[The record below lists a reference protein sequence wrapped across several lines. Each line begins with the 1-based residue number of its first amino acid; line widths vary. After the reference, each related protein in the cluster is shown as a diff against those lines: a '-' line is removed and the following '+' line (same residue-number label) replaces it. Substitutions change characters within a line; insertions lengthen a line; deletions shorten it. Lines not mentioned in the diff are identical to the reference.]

1 VKLRDRGICY
11 MCENVEPIRELNA
24 HHIYP
29 KANYKNIKKV
39 YKLDNG
45 ISLCWSC
52 HRELVHTS
60 FNSHNKYIAMF
71 RNRMRNKSIKKFN
84 KVNQERIK

>member
-1 VKLRDRGICY
+1 
-11 MCENVEPIRELNA
+11 MCENSHPIKELNS

-29 KANYKNIKKV
+29 KMNIKYHKKV

-45 ISLCWSC
+45 ITLCWSC

-60 FNSHNKYIAMF
+60 FSSCYKYVAMF
-71 RNRMRNKSIKKFN
+71 RNRMRNKSMKTFN
-84 KVNQERIK
+84 KKNQRRIK